1 MLIDR
6 NNMKTLN
13 NTEDNA
19 EDFIIKIVDDEA
31 AIFTLCQLLPSSII
45 HAVLPYKISFT
56 I

>member
-1 MLIDR
+1 MLTDR

-31 AIFTLCQLLPSSII
+31 AIFTLYQLLPSSII
-45 HAVLPYKISFT
+45 HAVLP
-56 I
+56 